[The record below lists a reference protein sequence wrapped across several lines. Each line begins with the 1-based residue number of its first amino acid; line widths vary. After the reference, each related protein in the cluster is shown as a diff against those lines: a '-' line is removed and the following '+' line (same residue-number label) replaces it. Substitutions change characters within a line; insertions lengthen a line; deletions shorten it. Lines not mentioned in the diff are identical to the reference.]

1 MSAEADQKYRDL
13 AYDRARK
20 WAQKGLSGDLE
31 GRAISAVI
39 LELLDERPAL
49 IERAE
54 NAEHLAFSLGWDML
68 NALEAWVSIQSG
80 DPVPTSYEPLHY
92 IARGWRRDHDDISI
106 SDCAEGRAVDE
117 ALENSD
123 LGVETS

>member
-54 NAEHLAFSLGWDML
+54 NAEHLAFSLGCDML
-68 NALEAWVSIQSG
+68 HALEAWVSQEIR
-80 DPVPTSYEPLHY
+80 DPIPAEYEPLHY
-92 IARGWRRDHDDISI
+92 IARGWRRDHDDIKI
-106 SDCAEGRAVDE
+106 SDCAEGRLVDE
-117 ALENSD
+117 TLENSD